1 MYVVGREMLYK
12 IICLY
17 LGPSPAIHHKYC
29 MCKTYIAGQIVNMT
43 LLFELDVQL
52 LLTLM
57 DLFSI
62 VDIIVA
68 CRFTNAVDPKGFSYD
83 YNPCST
89 FSDTAACT
97 DVYVS
102 IITMGLYIQSLLIFY
117 PNLYYMI

>member
-1 MYVVGREMLYK
+1 
-12 IICLY
+12 
-17 LGPSPAIHHKYC
+17 
-29 MCKTYIAGQIVNMT
+29 MT

-52 LLTLM
+52 LLILM

-68 CRFTNAVDPKGFSYD
+68 CRFTNAVDPNGFTYD

-102 IITMGLYIQSLLIFY
+102 INHGIIYSIIADILSES
-117 PNLYYMI
+117 